1 MKKLSDCRVLL
12 VDDAK
17 ANLDILVEGLKAD
30 HKLSLALNGEMALQ
44 IAAKMPPDLVLL
56 DIMMPGLDGYEVCK
70 RLRAMPETAEVPIMF
85 LSSLEEV
92 QNKTRGFE
100 AGANDYLTKPFD
112 MLEVKARVRSLLK
125 AKAYSDAVK
134 EQIASELR
142 VAREIQMGML
152 PHDFAPFEQ
161 AYGVSFGAI
170 LEPAREVGGDLYGV
184 CAAGPER
191 LVVFLGDVS
200 GKGIP
205 ASMFM
210 VRAISLARL
219 LARDIA
225 EPERILARLND
236 ELAVDNP
243 SGMFV
248 TFLCAVF
255 EPKSGRLVI
264 ANGGHCRPVL
274 MPAGGGPRWAVKNL
288 GTALGFEPGLE
299 FERTELTLNAGDTLI
314 LYSDGVSEA
323 FNPQDECYGDARLL
337 ADAGGLAGQPPEVL
351 TAGLLKK
358 VHAHAGTA
366 PQSDD
371 IAILTLKIQQELTE
385 GTENSSTQSRLS
397 PLPPVQTPAQVR
409 LALHATPEEVMR
421 AVEALQEFAA
431 KQGVPEKTIFGLAL
445 ALEECGSNIVN
456 HALQRDPQQKFQVIV
471 ERDGDLFAIELRD
484 GGPEFDPTAA
494 APRQPQAEDDDLPG
508 GWGIGLVRRNMD
520 EIRYQRA
527 AGENVLRLTKRLVS
541 APKAE

>member
-1 MKKLSDCRVLL
+1 MKQLSDCRVLL

-17 ANLDILVEGLKAD
+17 ANLDILVEGLKSD
-30 HKLSLALNGEMALQ
+30 HKLSLALNGETALQ
-44 IAAKMPPDLVLL
+44 IAARTPLDLVLL
-56 DIMMPGLDGYEVCK
+56 DIVMPGLDGYEVCR
-70 RLRAMPETAEVPIMF
+70 RLRQMPETAEVPIMF

-100 AGANDYLTKPFD
+100 AGANDYLTKPFE

-152 PHDFAPFEQ
+152 PHDFTSVER
-161 AYGVSFGAI
+161 AYGVSFGAV

-210 VRAISLARL
+210 ARL
-219 LARDIA
+219 LAREIA

-236 ELAVDNP
+236 ELSADNP

-255 EPKSGRLVI
+255 EPKSGRLVL
-264 ANGGHCRPVL
+264 ANAGHCRPL
-274 MPAGGGPRWAVKNL
+274 LLPAGKPPRWAVKNL

-299 FERTELTLNAGDTLI
+299 FERTELTLHAGDALI

-323 FNPQDECYGDARLL
+323 FNPQDEWYGNERLL
-337 ADAGGLAGQPPEVL
+337 TEASEFAGQSAPAITTSLLQKVRVF
-351 TAGLLKK
+351 AGI
-358 VHAHAGTA
+358 A

-371 IAILTLKIQQELTE
+371 IAILALKVNGKGTCISDKKRCATLE
-385 GTENSSTQSRLS
+385 
-397 PLPPVQTPAQVR
+397 
-409 LALHATPEEVMR
+409 LHATPEEVMR
-421 AVEALQEFAA
+421 AVEVMREFAA
-431 KQGVPEKTIFGLAL
+431 VQGVPEKHVFGLAL

-456 HALQRDPQQKFQVIV
+456 HALQRDAQMKFQVFI
-471 ERDGDLFAIELRD
+471 EYTGDSFVIELRD
-484 GGPEFDPTAA
+484 GGPEFNPTAA
-494 APRQPQAEDDDLPG
+494 VERKPQADDDDLPG
-508 GWGIGLVRRNMD
+508 GWGIQLARRYMD
-520 EIRYQRA
+520 EIRYQREA
-527 AGENVLRLTKRLVS
+527 RENVLRLVKRLPP
-541 APKAE
+541 AGEGK

>member
-1 MKKLSDCRVLL
+1 MKSLADCRVLL

-30 HKLSLALNGEMALQ
+30 HKLSLALNGETALQ
-44 IAAKMPPDLVLL
+44 VAARTPPDLVLL
-56 DIMMPGLDGYEVCK
+56 DIVMPGLDGYEVCR

-100 AGANDYLTKPFD
+100 VGANDYLTKPFE
-112 MLEVKARVRSLLK
+112 MLEVKARVKSLLK

-152 PHDFAPFEQ
+152 PHDFTPLER
-161 AYGVSFGAI
+161 AYNVSFGAV
-170 LEPAREVGGDLYGV
+170 LEPAREVGGDLYGM

-191 LVVFLGDVS
+191 LVLFLGDVS

-219 LARDIA
+219 LAREVA

-236 ELAVDNP
+236 ELAADNP

-255 EPKSGRLVI
+255 EPKSGRLTL
-264 ANGGHCRPVL
+264 ANAGHCRPVL
-274 MPAGGGPRWAVKNL
+274 LPVGESPRWAVKNL
-288 GTALGFEPGLE
+288 GTALGFEPSLE
-299 FERTELTLNAGDTLI
+299 FERTELTLRDGDTLI
-314 LYSDGVSEA
+314 FYTDGVSEA
-323 FNPQDECYGDARLL
+323 FNAQEECYGNDHLL
-337 ADAGGLAGQPPEVL
+337 ADAAGFAGQSA
-351 TAGLLKK
+351 TAITANLLLN
-358 VHAHAGTA
+358 VCAFAGSA

-371 IAILTLKIQQELTE
+371 IAILTLKVEQEKTE
-385 GTENSSTQSRLS
+385 VTAKSAFGT
-397 PLPPVQTPAQVR
+397 PLPPLPLVQLELR
-409 LALHATPEEVMR
+409 ATPEEVMR
-421 AVEALQEFAA
+421 AVETMQAFAQER
-431 KQGVPEKTIFGLAL
+431 GLPEKTIFGLAL

-456 HALQRDPQQKFQVIV
+456 HALKRDAQRKFQVGIEHASDSFV
-471 ERDGDLFAIELRD
+471 IELRD
-484 GGPEFDPTAA
+484 GGPEFDPTVADD
-494 APRQPQAEDDDLPG
+494 RKPQADDDLPG
-508 GWGIGLVRRNMD
+508 GWGIQLVRRHMD
-520 EIRYQRA
+520 EIRYRRE
-527 AGENVLRLTKRLVS
+527 AGENVLRLTKRLT
-541 APKAE
+541 PTAEAK

>member
-1 MKKLSDCRVLL
+1 MKKLSDSRVLL

-17 ANLDILVEGLKAD
+17 ANLDILVEGLKSD
-30 HKLSLALNGEMALQ
+30 YKLSLALDGESALRV
-44 IAAKMPPDLVLL
+44 AARTPPDLALL
-56 DIMMPGLDGYEVCK
+56 DIVMPGLDGYEVCR
-70 RLRAMPETAEVPIMF
+70 RLRAMPETAEMPIIF

-100 AGANDYLTKPFD
+100 AGANEYLTKPFE

-125 AKAYSDAVK
+125 AKAYNDAVK
-134 EQIASELR
+134 EQIAGELR

-152 PHDFAPFEQ
+152 PHDFTPIEQ

-184 CAAGPER
+184 CAAGAER
-191 LVVFLGDVS
+191 MVIFLGDVS

-210 VRAISLARL
+210 VRAVSLARL
-219 LARDIA
+219 LAREVA

-236 ELAVDNP
+236 ELAADNP

-255 EPKSGRLVI
+255 EPKSGRLTL

-274 MPAGGGPRWAVKNL
+274 LPRGQPARWAVDHL

-299 FERTELTLNAGDTLI
+299 FERTELTLHPGDTLI

-323 FNPQDECYGDARLL
+323 FNPQDECYGNERLL
-337 ADAGGLAGQPPEVL
+337 AEAGRLAGQSAPAISTALLQEVRRF
-351 TAGLLKK
+351 ANG
-358 VHAHAGTA
+358 A

-371 IAILTLKIQQELTE
+371 IAILSLKIVDEKMAAADPHASPKDS
-385 GTENSSTQSRLS
+385 GTGASGARLE
-397 PLPPVQTPAQVR
+397 
-409 LALHATPEEVMR
+409 LHATPKEVMR
-421 AVEALQEFAA
+421 GVEFLQEFART
-431 KQGVPEKTIFGLAL
+431 QGLPEK
-445 ALEECGSNIVN
+445 
-456 HALQRDPQQKFQVIV
+456 
-471 ERDGDLFAIELRD
+471 
-484 GGPEFDPTAA
+484 
-494 APRQPQAEDDDLPG
+494 DDL
-508 GWGIGLVRRNMD
+508 
-520 EIRYQRA
+520 
-527 AGENVLRLTKRLVS
+527 
-541 APKAE
+541 

>member
-1 MKKLSDCRVLL
+1 MKNLSDCRVLL

-17 ANLDILVEGLKAD
+17 ANLDILVEGLKSD

-44 IAAKMPPDLVLL
+44 IAARTPPDLVLL
-56 DIMMPGLDGYEVCK
+56 DIVMPGLDGYEVCR
-70 RLRAMPETAEVPIMF
+70 RLRQMPETAEVPIMF

-100 AGANDYLTKPFD
+100 AGANDYLTKPFE

-152 PHDFAPFEQ
+152 PHDFVGMEQ
-161 AYGVSFGAI
+161 AYGVELGAV

-184 CAAGPER
+184 CAAARER

-200 GKGIP
+200 GKGLP

-219 LARDIA
+219 LSREIA

-236 ELAVDNP
+236 ELAADNP

-255 EPKSGRLVI
+255 DPGSGRLTL
-264 ANGGHCRPVL
+264 ANAGHCRPVL
-274 MPAGGGPRWAVKNL
+274 LRTGEPPRWAVQHL
-288 GTALGFEPGLE
+288 GTALGFELGLE
-299 FERTELTLNAGDTLI
+299 FERTELNLCPGDALAFYT
-314 LYSDGVSEA
+314 DGVSEA
-323 FNPQDECYGDARLL
+323 FNPQDECYGNERLL
-337 ADAGGLAGQPPEVL
+337 ADVGVLAGQSAPVI
-351 TAGLLKK
+351 TAGLLQK
-358 VHAHAGTA
+358 VRAFAGSA

-371 IAILTLKIQQELTE
+371 IAILTLRVAGRSSGKE
-385 GTENSSTQSRLS
+385 G
-397 PLPPVQTPAQVR
+397 
-409 LALHATPEEVMR
+409 R
-421 AVEALQEFAA
+421 A
-431 KQGVPEKTIFGLAL
+431 
-445 ALEECGSNIVN
+445 
-456 HALQRDPQQKFQVIV
+456 
-471 ERDGDLFAIELRD
+471 
-484 GGPEFDPTAA
+484 
-494 APRQPQAEDDDLPG
+494 
-508 GWGIGLVRRNMD
+508 
-520 EIRYQRA
+520 
-527 AGENVLRLTKRLVS
+527 
-541 APKAE
+541 

>member
-1 MKKLSDCRVLL
+1 MKNLSDCRVLL

-30 HKLSLALNGEMALQ
+30 HKLSLAMNGETALQ
-44 IAAKMPPDLVLL
+44 VAARTPPDLVLL
-56 DIMMPGLDGYEVCK
+56 DIMMPDLDGYEVCR
-70 RLRAMPETAEVPIMF
+70 RLRQMPETAEVPIMF

-112 MLEVKARVRSLLK
+112 MLEVKARVKSLLK

-152 PHDFAPFEQ
+152 PHDFSGVEKE
-161 AYGVSFGAI
+161 YGVELGAV

-184 CAAGPER
+184 CAAAPER
-191 LVVFLGDVS
+191 LVFFLGDVS

-236 ELAVDNP
+236 ELEADNP

-255 EPKSGRLVI
+255 EPKSGRLTM
-264 ANGGHCRPVL
+264 ANAGHCRPVVL
-274 MPAGGGPRWAVKNL
+274 PAGAPPRWAVKNL
-288 GTALGFEPGLE
+288 GTALGFEPGLS
-299 FERTELTLNAGDTLI
+299 FERTELTLGVGDALV
-314 LYSDGVSEA
+314 LYSDGVTEA
-323 FNPQDECYGDARLL
+323 FDMQEECYGNERLI
-337 ADAGGLAGQPPEVL
+337 AEAGSFAGQSASAI
-351 TAGLLKK
+351 TANLLQK
-358 VHAHAGTA
+358 VRAFAGKA

-371 IAILTLKIQQELTE
+371 IAILTLKV
-385 GTENSSTQSRLS
+385 G
-397 PLPPVQTPAQVR
+397 VQPT
-409 LALHATPEEVMR
+409 
-421 AVEALQEFAA
+421 
-431 KQGVPEKTIFGLAL
+431 EKT
-445 ALEECGSNIVN
+445 
-456 HALQRDPQQKFQVIV
+456 
-471 ERDGDLFAIELRD
+471 
-484 GGPEFDPTAA
+484 AA
-494 APRQPQAEDDDLPG
+494 
-508 GWGIGLVRRNMD
+508 
-520 EIRYQRA
+520 
-527 AGENVLRLTKRLVS
+527 
-541 APKAE
+541 